1 MDKTVRM
8 ALLFDFYGELLTER
22 QREFFALYY
31 NENLTLSEIAENSG
45 VSRQAVRDLV
55 SKSEAALEDI
65 ERKTNLLA
73 KFEEMNADIDGV
85 SSCVKEI
92 SALNDSALKNEALSG
107 LCERI
112 NVLLERMKQ

>member
-8 ALLFDFYGELLTER
+8 ALLFDLYGELLTER
-22 QREFFALYY
+22 QREFFSLYY

-65 ERKTNLLA
+65 ERRTNLLA
-73 KFEEMNADIDGV
+73 RFEQISSDLDGV
-85 SSCVKEI
+85 SGCVKEI
-92 SALNDSALKNEALSG
+92 CALNESALRSPALSE
-107 LCERI
+107 LCGRI
-112 NVLLERMKQ
+112 NVLIERMKQ

>member
-8 ALLFDFYGELLTER
+8 ALLFDLYGELLTER
-22 QREFFALYY
+22 QREFFGLYY

-73 KFEEMNADIDGV
+73 RFEQMNSDIVGLA
-85 SSCVKEI
+85 SCVKEI
-92 SALNDSALKNEALSG
+92 NALNDSTFKSDALSG
-107 LCERI
+107 LCDTMT
-112 NVLLERMKQ
+112 VLIERMKQ

>member
-22 QREFFALYY
+22 QREFFGLYY

-73 KFEEMNADIDGV
+73 RFEQMNADIDALT
-85 SSCVKEI
+85 SCVKDI
-92 SALNDSALKNEALSG
+92 SRFNDSELNSEALSG
-107 LCERI
+107 LCEKMK
-112 NVLLERMKQ
+112 VLIERMKQ